1 MSERDP
7 EIVAPGQGRRRES
20 GEFVSQPA
28 KLLRIAS
35 MIRELLQDVRQS
47 SVDEAGRK
55 RLRGIYDRAMG
66 ELKEGLSEDLQHEL
80 GTLTIPLEGTP
91 SESEIRI
98 AQAQL
103 VGWLEGLFQGI
114 QAALW
119 AQHMQARAQFLLRGD
134 SRVQARREWSRR
146 CERRRGGARARGFRG
161 GGRCWLSRWATG
173 CRRRED
179 RSACPRS
186 WCRPDRSPRRFG
198 AYPSARTRRGLRRP
212 PERQD
217 EVGHLP
223 MSRRKTQ

>member
-80 GTLTIPLEGTP
+80 GTLTIPLEGP
-91 SESEIRI
+91 RASRKSESPRPSWSD
-98 AQAQL
+98 
-103 VGWLEGLFQGI
+103 GWK
-114 QAALW
+114 
-119 AQHMQARAQFLLRGD
+119 D
-134 SRVQARREWSRR
+134 CS
-146 CERRRGGARARGFRG
+146 RGFRRPC
-161 GGRCWLSRWATG
+161 GRNT
-173 CRRRED
+173 CRRGLSSMRCVVED
-179 RSACPRS
+179 CHRAPLSSSPATATRVSISRARRGPSATRRSATPRH
-186 WCRPDRSPRRFG
+186 RSPRR
-198 AYPSARTRRGLRRP
+198 
-212 PERQD
+212 D
-217 EVGHLP
+217 
-223 MSRRKTQ
+223 